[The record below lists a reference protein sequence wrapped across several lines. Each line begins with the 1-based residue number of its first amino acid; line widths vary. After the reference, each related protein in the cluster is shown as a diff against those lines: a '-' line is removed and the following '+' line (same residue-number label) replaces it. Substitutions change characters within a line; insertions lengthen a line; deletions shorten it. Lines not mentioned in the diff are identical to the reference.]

1 MRRDGGLL
9 CEMSL
14 MVDVK
19 IRMKVDLAVMKEE
32 GRKEGEEAGGKR
44 RIYS

>member
-1 MRRDGGLL
+1 
-9 CEMSL
+9 MSALRVQDLL

-19 IRMKVDLAVMKEE
+19 IRMKEDLAVMKEE